1 MPDIAAFRDEFMVK
15 ITVFDVIITSGRVRF
30 SEKCIENRLVY
41 VTKPIVLCHKYYI
54 IIKSSLSTKHV
65 GY

>member
-1 MPDIAAFRDEFMVK
+1 MVK
-15 ITVFDVIITSGRVRF
+15 ITVFDVIITSGIVRF
-30 SEKCIENRLVY
+30 SEKCVENRLVY